1 MLMILGEPRSL
12 AVLLPLVVLL
22 TVLYEAALALS
33 RRSYPFALDD
43 VFDRLRRWRFVE
55 LLDEARV
62 RARAMLPLGVQ

>member
-33 RRSYPFALDD
+33 LRSYLFALDD